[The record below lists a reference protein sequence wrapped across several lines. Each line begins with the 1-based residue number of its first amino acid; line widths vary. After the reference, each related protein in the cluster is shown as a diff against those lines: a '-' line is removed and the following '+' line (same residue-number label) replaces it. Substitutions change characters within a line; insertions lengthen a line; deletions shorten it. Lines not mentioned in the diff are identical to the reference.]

1 MADRRNPAARGV
13 QSRIRAIA
21 IGFLLA
27 ETAGASASALSLLF
41 LSRTRDRSAD
51 ADANAGWLE
60 NEARHPPIDVLICSY
75 NEEQSILER
84 TIVGALAMDYR
95 NFRVFM
101 LDDSARG
108 WLKDL
113 SARLGCHY
121 IARPDNRDAKAG
133 NINHALKLLA
143 RLPHPPEF
151 IAILDAD
158 FVPAPRFLKR
168 AMTLFR
174 DQTIAVVQTPQ
185 HFINPDPIQ
194 INLGATRFW
203 PDEQRYFF
211 DVVMP
216 AKDAWSAAFCC
227 GTSSVIRMGPLMSIG
242 GFPTRLGDR
251 RLSLDPAAEGEGLRD
266 RLSQRSR

>member
-1 MADRRNPAARGV
+1 MIADDPVLTALTPTLIAFGLYLASVAIWPRPTALSRPLMLSISAAFMVQYTWWRITETLPPAAFNIEYV
-13 QSRIRAIA
+13 IA

-60 NEARHPPIDVLICSY
+60 NEARHPSVDVLICSY

-84 TIVGALAMDYR
+84 TIVGALAMDYP

-101 LDDSARG
+101 LDDSRRG
-108 WLKDL
+108 WLKEL

-121 IARPDNRDAKAG
+121 ISRPDNRHAKAG

-158 FVPAPRFLKR
+158 FVRR
-168 AMTLFR
+168 R
-174 DQTIAVVQTPQ
+174 DSS
-185 HFINPDPIQ
+185 
-194 INLGATRFW
+194 
-203 PDEQRYFF
+203 
-211 DVVMP
+211 
-216 AKDAWSAAFCC
+216 SA
-227 GTSSVIRMGPLMSIG
+227 R
-242 GFPTRLGDR
+242 
-251 RLSLDPAAEGEGLRD
+251 
-266 RLSQRSR
+266 